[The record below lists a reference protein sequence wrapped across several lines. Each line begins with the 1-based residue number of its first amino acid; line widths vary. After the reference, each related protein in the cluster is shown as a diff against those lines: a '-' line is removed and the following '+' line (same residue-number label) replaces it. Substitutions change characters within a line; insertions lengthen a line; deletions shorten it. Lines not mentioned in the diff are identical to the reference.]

1 MRICRG
7 IATCGE
13 RIREISATEVPSGP
27 GAPVSTTLQLAGGG
41 VRFSMRKYRDED
53 FKTLLAI
60 DQSCF
65 APGIA
70 YSAFEL
76 KTYIIRK
83 NAFTF
88 VAEEPLGQ
96 DRSIAAA
103 PNSTII
109 GFIVSE
115 RIRDAGH
122 IITIDVR
129 AEARR
134 HKVGSA
140 LLELAEKELQRAK
153 CGTVRLE
160 TAVNNLSALSF
171 YKRHGYHVVKTI
183 PHYYS
188 DGVNALLLEKD
199 LLSPPPSR

>member
-1 MRICRG
+1 M
-7 IATCGE
+7 
-13 RIREISATEVPSGP
+13 
-27 GAPVSTTLQLAGGG
+27 
-41 VRFSMRKYRDED
+41 RFSIRKYRDDD

-88 VAEEPLGQ
+88 VAEESLSQ
-96 DRSIAAA
+96 DKSLAGS
-103 PNSTII
+103 PNSSMII
-109 GFIVSE
+109 GFIVGE
-115 RIRDAGH
+115 RVRDAGH

-129 AEARR
+129 TEARR
-134 HKVGSA
+134 HNVGSA
-140 LLELAEKELQRAK
+140 LLELAEKELWESK
-153 CGTVRLE
+153 CNIVRLE
-160 TAVNNLSALSF
+160 TAVDNLAALSF
-171 YKRHGYHVVKTI
+171 YKRHGYYVIKTI

-188 DGVNALLLEKD
+188 NGLNALLLQKD
-199 LLSPPPSR
+199 LLSAPLSR

>member
-1 MRICRG
+1 M
-7 IATCGE
+7 
-13 RIREISATEVPSGP
+13 
-27 GAPVSTTLQLAGGG
+27 
-41 VRFSMRKYRDED
+41 RFSIRKYLEED

-83 NAFTF
+83 NSFTF
-88 VAEEPLGQ
+88 VAEAAEDSADDKKIGAAQ
-96 DRSIAAA
+96 NSSIM
-103 PNSTII
+103 
-109 GFIVSE
+109 GFIVGE
-115 RIRDAGH
+115 RIAAIGH

-129 AEARR
+129 TEARR

-140 LLELAEKELQRAK
+140 LLELAEKELRQVK

-160 TAVNNLSALSF
+160 TAVDNIAALSF
-171 YKRHGYHVVKTI
+171 YKRQGYHVMKTI
-183 PHYYS
+183 PRYYS
-188 DGVNALLLEKD
+188 NGLNALLLEKD
-199 LLSPPPSR
+199 LLSPPPAR